1 MVPPFL
7 PLHIEGTAAR
17 FGADDSCP
25 WLHCSHRH
33 TYCLLLSH
41 QKSVGFL
48 VAALALL
55 QTIQTMPQLWQK
67 IQRKQPTMLPA
78 PAAGAKPNRCVV
90 PLKSR
95 LLSTDCYDGLGHLA

>member
-17 FGADDSCP
+17 FGPDDSCP

-41 QKSVGFL
+41 QKSVFFGGCTCTAANHPNHAPA
-48 VAALALL
+48 VAKDSEEAADNATCPGSRR
-55 QTIQTMPQLWQK
+55 QTKPMRRPAKIQTLV
-67 IQRKQPTMLPA
+67 
-78 PAAGAKPNRCVV
+78 N
-90 PLKSR
+90 
-95 LLSTDCYDGLGHLA
+95 

>member
-1 MVPPFL
+1 MTLVP
-7 PLHIEGTAAR
+7 GSTAAI
-17 FGADDSCP
+17 AILIAS
-25 WLHCSHRH
+25 
-33 TYCLLLSH
+33 YCLIR
-41 QKSVGFL
+41 KVCFL

-95 LLSTDCYDGLGHLA
+95 LLSTDCYDGLGYLA